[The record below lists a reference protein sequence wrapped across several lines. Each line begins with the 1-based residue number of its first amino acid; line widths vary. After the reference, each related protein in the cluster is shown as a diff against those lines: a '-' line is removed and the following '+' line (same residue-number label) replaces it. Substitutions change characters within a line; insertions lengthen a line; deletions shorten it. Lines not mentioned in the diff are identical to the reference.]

1 MQFASSCCRRTV
13 LCRCRCTCTVP
24 ATGRWETCALHFLRS
39 P

>member
-24 ATGRWETCALHFLRS
+24 ATGR
-39 P
+39 